1 MILFISF
8 FNFLCFVFFI
18 GLVLGNSCGFVWV
31 FCLVLVWVF
40 VFLWVLFFFNVRIF
54 VRIFISMFFFR
65 EVFELY
71 GDWELLLGLVS
82 FFWFFIVLIFIN
94 IFFSKFVFE
103 LFDFLVWVLIDCKDW
118 VDWLIYLEKLF
129 VCVFIVLGIWVLMFF
144 WFLFYNFEWVWV
156 RVLLWVWDV
165 VFFKLFGF
173 VDGNLLVM

>member
-1 MILFISF
+1 
-8 FNFLCFVFFI
+8 
-18 GLVLGNSCGFVWV
+18 
-31 FCLVLVWVF
+31 
-40 VFLWVLFFFNVRIF
+40 
-54 VRIFISMFFFR
+54 MFFFR

-118 VDWLIYLEKLF
+118 VDRLIYLEKLF
-129 VCVFIVLGIWVLMFF
+129 VWVFIVLGIWVLMFF